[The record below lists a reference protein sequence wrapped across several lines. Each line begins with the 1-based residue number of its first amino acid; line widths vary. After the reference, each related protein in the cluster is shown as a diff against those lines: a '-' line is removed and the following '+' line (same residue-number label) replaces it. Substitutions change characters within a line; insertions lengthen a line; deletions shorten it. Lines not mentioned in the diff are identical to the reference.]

1 MKKFITL
8 AAVSL
13 LSFTANAQIHFGPV
27 VGMTSST
34 ISNIKEM
41 TVDDVKPKNATRY
54 HAGITMQARL
64 PLGFA
69 IQPSLIY
76 HCKDAAVENLTTGYL
91 ELPVGIQWGP
101 DLGICRPYL
110 EVAPMVGVA
119 VNSKI
124 DKEMLNRLEYGVG
137 VGAGLEVWKFQ
148 LSARYNWDL
157 NDYMKATETVPSGS
171 YRCVTLSLAF
181 LF

>member
-1 MKKFITL
+1 MKRIIVI
-8 AAVSL
+8 AAAML
-13 LSFTANAQIHFGPV
+13 FCLCAKAQLHFGPV

-34 ISNIKEM
+34 ITNIREV
-41 TVDDVKPKNATRY
+41 TLEDAKPKNATRY
-54 HAGITMQARL
+54 HAGVTMQARL
-64 PLGFA
+64 PHGFA
-69 IQPSLIY
+69 IQPSLMY
-76 HCKDAAVENLTTGYL
+76 HCKDAKVENLTTGYL
-91 ELPVGIQWGP
+91 EMPVGIQWGP
-101 DLGICRPYL
+101 DLILFRPYL

-137 VGAGLEVWKFQ
+137 VGGGLDVWKLQ
-148 LSARYNWDL
+148 ISARYNWDL
-157 NDYMKATETVPSGS
+157 NQYMKASETAPSGS